1 MQLIVLGMHRSG
13 TSAVTR
19 MINMMGA
26 YLGAEGGFQSASD
39 SNPKGHW
46 ERVDVMQFND
56 ALFRPVSASW
66 WQLSRF
72 NSASIP
78 AEARADFEKKAR
90 NLILN
95 LDAHRPWVLKDPR
108 LCVLFPCW
116 RPLLEVPVIL
126 HVFRQP
132 IQIAQS
138 LQQREGF
145 PLPFGIALWERHL
158 RDALNSSR
166 GLPRLAVRHEDMLA
180 DPVATTT
187 ALFEGLS
194 ALEVQGLRLPS
205 AREISAFIDPR
216 LHRQRGDDAL
226 AREHMDA
233 EQWALYRAV
242 RALDW
247 PAIDDLAAQPLSH
260 RAQRMQED
268 YEATRQQQQAQAQ
281 QVAPPAP
288 APTSVPAQTPAP
300 PPRAEPTAP
309 VETPAQWLARL
320 QGAWLQGQWQLL
332 IALTPEQIS
341 AHPQRTRLAFYAA
354 GAHAAVKARQPV
366 NTWLQQAAVWEPDRA
381 RRQRILMGCL
391 GQRQSKLR
399 SVAQAQSWS
408 AQLQRLQALAM
419 I

>member
-26 YLGAEGGFQSASD
+26 YLGAEGSFQRASE

-56 ALFRPVSASW
+56 ALFRSVSASW

-72 NSASIP
+72 CPANIP
-78 AEARADFEKKAR
+78 AEARAEFERQAR

-126 HVFRQP
+126 HVFRHP
-132 IQIAQS
+132 IQVAQS

-145 PLPFGIALWERHL
+145 PLAFGIALWERHL

-180 DPVATTT
+180 NPVATTT

-194 ALEVQGLRLPS
+194 ALEVQGLRRPT

-226 AREHMDA
+226 ASEHMDA
-233 EQWALYRAV
+233 KQWALYQAA

-247 PAIDDLAAQPLSH
+247 PTLEALAAQPLSESAQRTQQGYEAS
-260 RAQRMQED
+260 RAQQK
-268 YEATRQQQQAQAQ
+268 QSQQAA
-281 QVAPPAP
+281 VPPA
-288 APTSVPAQTPAP
+288 ATPAP
-300 PPRAEPTAP
+300 PPAPAAPAKPTPPA
-309 VETPAQWLARL
+309 ETPAQLLARR
-320 QGAWLQGQWQLL
+320 QGAWLQGQWQPL
-332 IALTPEQIS
+332 IALTPEQIRT
-341 AHPQRTRLAFYAA
+341 HPQRTRLAFYAA
-354 GAHAAVKARQPV
+354 GAQAAVQARQPL
-366 NTWLQQAAVWEPDRA
+366 NAWLEQAAAWEPDRA
-381 RRQRILMGCL
+381 CRQRTLMGCL
-391 GQRQSKLR
+391 GQRLGR
-399 SVAQAQSWS
+399 SPATDRVAS
-408 AQLQRLQALAM
+408 AWAATLQRGNALSASS
-419 I
+419 

>member
-1 MQLIVLGMHRSG
+1 MQLIILGMHRSG

-19 MINMMGA
+19 IINMMGA
-26 YLGAEGGFQSASD
+26 YLGAEGGFQGAND
-39 SNPKGHW
+39 ANPKGHW

-56 ALFRPVSASW
+56 ALLRSVGASW

-72 NSASIP
+72 SPANIP
-78 AEARADFEKKAR
+78 AKARTEFEQQAR

-126 HVFRQP
+126 HVFRHP
-132 IQIAQS
+132 IQVAQS

-145 PLPFGIALWERHL
+145 PLAFGIALWERHL
-158 RDALNSSR
+158 REALNSSR
-166 GLPRLAVRHEDMLA
+166 GLPRLAVRHEDMLT

-187 ALFEGLS
+187 ALFEGLG

-205 AREISAFIDPR
+205 VREITAFIDPR

-226 AREHMDA
+226 AREHMDS
-233 EQWALYRAV
+233 EQWALYQAV

-260 RAQRMQED
+260 RAQRMQQD
-268 YEATRQQQQAQAQ
+268 YEATRQQQQAQAPEATTTASAQ
-281 QVAPPAP
+281 TP
-288 APTSVPAQTPAP
+288 VPAQTPAP
-300 PPRAEPTAP
+300 PSRIDSIAP
-309 VETPAQWLARL
+309 PETPAQLLARL
-320 QGAWLQGQWQLL
+320 QGAWLQGQWQPL

-354 GAHAAVKARQPV
+354 GAHAAVNARQPV

-391 GQRQSKLR
+391 GQWQSKLR
-399 SVAQAQSWS
+399 SVAQAQSLP
-408 AQLQRLQALAM
+408 AQLQRLQALVM